1 MTASV
6 VIAACSL
13 AAWIYLL
20 TWRGGFWLSRQR
32 DDRDLPPPS
41 SSAVDWPAVTAVIPA
56 RNEAELLP
64 RCLASLA
71 AQDYRGAFNIIVVDD
86 QSTDG
91 TGEAAARVGN
101 VAPRSI
107 SVVTGVPLPTAWTGK
122 VWAMHQGV
130 ARANTVEAPPHYLLL
145 ADADIAFEP
154 GALTSLVA
162 RARDGN
168 LVLTSVMAKLR
179 CESIAERALIP
190 AFIFFFQMLYPFAWV
205 NSKSSATA
213 AAAGGC
219 MLVDRAALGSA
230 GGLAAIRNNL
240 IDDCSLA
247 AEMKAQGPIWLGLT
261 DRVTSLR
268 PYPGF
273 NDIRQMVARS
283 AYTQLRRSPLLLIG
297 TVLAMSIVYIAPP
310 TLAVA
315 ANQPANVIGL
325 AAYALMFVAFLP
337 TLLFYRRS
345 PLWGLA
351 LPAIAAAYL
360 AFTLDSAY
368 KHIRGKGGLW
378 KGRIQAVPGK

>member
-41 SSAVDWPAVTAVIPA
+41 SSAGDWPAVTAVIPA

-130 ARANTVEAPPHYLLL
+130 ARANTAETPP
-145 ADADIAFEP
+145 
-154 GALTSLVA
+154 
-162 RARDGN
+162 N
-168 LVLTSVMAKLR
+168 
-179 CESIAERALIP
+179 
-190 AFIFFFQMLYPFAWV
+190 
-205 NSKSSATA
+205 
-213 AAAGGC
+213 
-219 MLVDRAALGSA
+219 
-230 GGLAAIRNNL
+230 
-240 IDDCSLA
+240 
-247 AEMKAQGPIWLGLT
+247 
-261 DRVTSLR
+261 
-268 PYPGF
+268 
-273 NDIRQMVARS
+273 
-283 AYTQLRRSPLLLIG
+283 
-297 TVLAMSIVYIAPP
+297 
-310 TLAVA
+310 
-315 ANQPANVIGL
+315 
-325 AAYALMFVAFLP
+325 
-337 TLLFYRRS
+337 
-345 PLWGLA
+345 
-351 LPAIAAAYL
+351 
-360 AFTLDSAY
+360 
-368 KHIRGKGGLW
+368 
-378 KGRIQAVPGK
+378 